1 MASPSAMFALEC
13 EIPDTLDYLARTGDE
28 ETQSV
33 VVRNFNTDFRTLMF
47 LTDSPY
53 LSVRSQIAFHDNI
66 TDDIVE
72 KLSKDSAPEVLTS
85 LAMVSTT
92 PEEILEELAHNS
104 NRLVRY
110 ALTRNPATPA
120 SALEVIA
127 NSESSSMI
135 LLNIARHKNSN
146 QKTLEKLSQA
156 HQHSIRIAV
165 VKNIS
170 TMFHVL
176 EKMTRDPA
184 KDIANI
190 AVSRTTA

>member
-13 EIPDTLDYLARTGDE
+13 VMPDTLNYLARSGDE
-28 ETQSV
+28 ETQDV
-33 VVRNFNTDFRTLMF
+33 VSRNPYTDSRTLMY

-53 LSVRSQIAFHDNI
+53 TIVRSNIAFHNNI

-72 KLSKDSAPEVLTS
+72 KLAKDSTPEVLTS
-85 LAMVSTT
+85 LAMVATT
-92 PEEILEELAHNS
+92 PEEILEKLAHNS
-104 NRLVRY
+104 NRMVRY

-135 LLNIARHKNSN
+135 LLNIAKHKNSN
-146 QKTLEKLSQA
+146 EKTLRKLSQVQ
-156 HQHSIRIAV
+156 QHSIRIAV
-165 VKNIS
+165 VENPFTSIS
-170 TMFHVL
+170 ILQEMIL
-176 EKMTRDPA
+176 DPA